1 MPIEI
6 TIPRLG
12 WSMDEGNFMSWLKQD
27 GELVKAGEPLFTLES
42 EKAAQDIE
50 ATDAGTL
57 KLQANSPNAGDV
69 VKVGQVIGLLLV
81 ENESAEGSAPAAAPT
96 KPAAEPAQP
105 KSAIEESSASQ
116 PLEASVTTSATV
128 ADAAVSIS
136 PRARRRAEELGVDI
150 SRLKGSGPSGRI
162 TEEDVLKGAASAP
175 KTETAPAVKT
185 SIMRRLIAQ
194 RTATSFA
201 TIPHFYL
208 RAEVDATELVRLR
221 EDLLPD
227 IESATGLRVTLSDF
241 LLRAQALALQDFPSA
256 NAVWQNNT
264 LTSYADA
271 DVGVVVGLPDG
282 LLIPIIRAAQKL
294 TLVEIARERTRLIG
308 LARAGKVNAEML
320 AGGATSLSNLGTTRT
335 DEFAAVIAPHQSS
348 MLAVG
353 RAAQRPHVVEGRLEV
368 RTTMWL
374 CLSVDHRVLDG
385 GPGAEFLGRIA
396 NLLETPG
403 ALAAAKVQP

>member
-50 ATDAGTL
+50 ATDAGVL
-57 KLQANSPNAGDV
+57 KLQPGSPKAGDV
-69 VKVGQVIGLLLV
+69 VKVGQVIGLLLA
-81 ENESAEGSAPAAAPT
+81 ENENSTPVAPAAAP
-96 KPAAEPAQP
+96 AIHVAETARPESAVVVDGKG
-105 KSAIEESSASQ
+105 KSAAT
-116 PLEASVTTSATV
+116 AATV
-128 ADAAVSIS
+128 PASAFHVQPAIS
-136 PRARRRAEELGVDI
+136 PRARRRAAELGVDI
-150 SRLKGSGPSGRI
+150 TKLKGSGPSGRI

-175 KTETAPAVKT
+175 KAEPAPAAKT

-221 EDLLPD
+221 EDLLPE

-241 LLRAQALALQDFPSA
+241 LLRAQALALKDFPAA
-256 NAVWQNNT
+256 NCIW
-264 LTSYADA
+264 ADDA
-271 DVGVVVGLPDG
+271 LVPLPACDVGLVVGLPEG
-282 LLIPIIRAAQKL
+282 LMIPVLRAANEDDLAAVTKQRAALVAAAKAGKL
-294 TLVEIARERTRLIG
+294 TQEQ
-308 LARAGKVNAEML
+308 MQ
-320 AGGATSLSNLGTTRT
+320 GGATSFSNLGNSPV
-335 DEFAAVIAPHQSS
+335 DEFAAVISPGQSS
-348 MLAVG
+348 MLAIG
-353 RAAQRPHVVEGRLEV
+353 RAIPRPCGFGGKLAL
-368 RTTMWL
+368 RTTLKL

-385 GPGAEFLGRIA
+385 GPAGEFLGRIVEY
-396 NLLETPG
+396 LECP
-403 ALAAAKVQP
+403 AKVV